1 MIEVVKKKN
10 KNNGR
15 LWWQEGN
22 IIDDMGIEEYIKAT
36 KKLKGKIELRV
47 NEIMM
52 NEYMMPNMN
61 LGNDHTDAFE
71 DKKISLWREN
81 GESMGTIP
89 VAGTDSGDN
98 IERKR
103 CIKWLRGHANTITGA
118 MHNCKDEHSASISLS
133 GDLILH
139 NLALEAK
146 AAELKDP
153 NEQVLRVLDYSRN
166 SRHLLVTAGDDGTL
180 HLWDTTGRS
189 PKVSWLKQHSAP
201 TAGISFSSDDKI
213 IASVGLDK
221 KLYTYDPG
229 TSNGPVVFYDIC
241 GKPQPLTV
249 LRACSSSE
257 MTSLLVAK
265 PVFIDE
271 TTCKAETALL
281 GDAVG
286 DSILMPDPLPSV
298 TSSSVSLSTAVSGSR
313 RNSRSGPS
321 AEASSLTVGGTGS
334 VSRTQSLPSGE
345 ETPQRSYLRPG
356 GPLARLHAP
365 RSSYNF
371 KDDME
376 VFSPLVDVQPITPSL
391 DKLWDGHEGAKKDH
405 LPIDKKPSSMLFPSS
420 SRRFPY
426 AEDGANEHSVFDWK
440 SSSTSKQDDA
450 RSFALVGSTPSPS
463 SKSEDSSI
471 TPPEACGGEKLSD
484 KFALLRQPLNMPSRY
499 GMSTSSGLTSSSMY
513 SGLQDVSPEHLSSSF
528 PSLSLGTKGILG
540 SGNLDSSRTSSLT
553 LTHREPRRTYADRI
567 STTSGTSLSA
577 GSPKT
582 KKTGAET
589 KEELLS
595 NFLSR
600 SDTSAVVEP
609 EIPPAIN
616 KSSSMIKSYFNALS
630 PPKPSLILAK
640 YGFDKVRTVCA
651 VLIETAKCPQP
662 DPPQG
667 SNFTL
672 QLFQRTLEESLDSFQ
687 KSIHEDMRNLHIEIL
702 RQFHIQEKP
711 VVCGISSLGYD
722 HTEILGNT
730 LEEIAGEKA
739 GIFKYGVPAFTVPQP
754 DEAMRVLEENASKLD
769 VELPSRIQP
778 GIDGFE
784 AFCFTNYVSFIC
796 STKVPLH
803 VVPPLDASLLNGL
816 KLGLEGEHQYM
827 NAGLAVA
834 LSSTWLQRT
843 SQLGINYLD
852 TTIVPDRYTNS
863 ETSGDLVF
871 YLDGA
876 HSPESME
883 ICARWFSLAIKEENQ
898 QETFDFQPPNSSG
911 SSNGLPQ
918 RQHDGKIRKNS
929 AQILLFNCMSVR
941 DPQLLLPSLMKTCAR
956 HGVYFK
962 KALFL
967 PNASVYNKVG
977 SHALPPT
984 ETQIDLSWQFALQ
997 RVWENL
1003 MLEISSLSKASC
1015 YFLNS
1020 LAGEAKNTDNA
1031 SEDVKDDTELSARS
1045 CENSA
1050 VFSSLPLAIK
1060 WLRDSVQQNQ
1070 SLRFQVLV
1078 TGSLHLIGDVL
1089 KIVKK

>member
-1 MIEVVKKKN
+1 MTNLKDLSTALLAASCGDTVKLFDVSVEHGDPCILNYTPSPGCLVNSVKWNHTNLVVASA
-10 KNNGR
+10 G
-15 LWWQEGN
+15 
-22 IIDDMGIEEYIKAT
+22 
-36 KKLKGKIELRV
+36 
-47 NEIMM
+47 
-52 NEYMMPNMN
+52 
-61 LGNDHTDAFE
+61 E
-71 DKKISLWREN
+71 DKKISLWRKN

-98 IERKR
+98 IEESILAISFSNKGSRYICSGGSSQVVRIWDLQRKR
-103 CIKWLRGHANTITGA
+103 CIKWLRGHTNTITGA
-118 MHNCKDEHSASISLS
+118 MYNCKDEHLASISLS

-139 NLALEAK
+139 NLASGAK

-229 TSNGPVVFYDIC
+229 SRRPSSCITYEAPFSSLAFIDDDWILTAGTSNGRVVFYDIR

-257 MTSLLVAK
+257 AVSSLCWQRAK

-281 GDAVG
+281 GGAVG

-313 RNSRSGPS
+313 PSSRSGPS

-426 AEDGANEHSVFDWK
+426 AEDGSNEHSVFDWK

-450 RSFALVGSTPSPS
+450 RSFALLGSTPSPS

-471 TPPEACGGEKLSD
+471 TPPEAWGGEKLSD

-513 SGLQDVSPEHLSSSF
+513 SGLQDVSLSQTSISSLTDSNLSHENLRTKDVTSYQETSSLGFPEHLSSSF

-540 SGNLDSSRTSSLT
+540 SGNLDSSRPSSLT
-553 LTHREPRRTYADRI
+553 LTHREPRRTYAERI
-567 STTSGTSLSA
+567 STTSGTSLSV

-609 EIPPAIN
+609 GIPPAIN
-616 KSSSMIKSYFNALS
+616 GGMSQSLKS
-630 PPKPSLILAK
+630 
-640 YGFDKVRTVCA
+640 
-651 VLIETAKCPQP
+651 PQP

-672 QLFQRTLEESLDSFQ
+672 QLFQRTLEETLDSFQ

-702 RQFHIQEKP
+702 RQFHMQETQMSN
-711 VVCGISSLGYD
+711 VMSS
-722 HTEILGNT
+722 IL
-730 LEEIAGEKA
+730 
-739 GIFKYGVPAFTVPQP
+739 
-754 DEAMRVLEENASKLD
+754 
-769 VELPSRIQP
+769 
-778 GIDGFE
+778 
-784 AFCFTNYVSFIC
+784 
-796 STKVPLH
+796 
-803 VVPPLDASLLNGL
+803 
-816 KLGLEGEHQYM
+816 
-827 NAGLAVA
+827 
-834 LSSTWLQRT
+834 
-843 SQLGINYLD
+843 
-852 TTIVPDRYTNS
+852 
-863 ETSGDLVF
+863 
-871 YLDGA
+871 
-876 HSPESME
+876 
-883 ICARWFSLAIKEENQ
+883 ENQ
-898 QETFDFQPPNSSG
+898 AELMKEIKS
-911 SSNGLPQ
+911 L
-918 RQHDGKIRKNS
+918 RKENH
-929 AQILLFNCMSVR
+929 QLR
-941 DPQLLLPSLMKTCAR
+941 QLL
-956 HGVYFK
+956 
-962 KALFL
+962 
-967 PNASVYNKVG
+967 
-977 SHALPPT
+977 
-984 ETQIDLSWQFALQ
+984 
-997 RVWENL
+997 
-1003 MLEISSLSKASC
+1003 
-1015 YFLNS
+1015 
-1020 LAGEAKNTDNA
+1020 
-1031 SEDVKDDTELSARS
+1031 
-1045 CENSA
+1045 
-1050 VFSSLPLAIK
+1050 
-1060 WLRDSVQQNQ
+1060 
-1070 SLRFQVLV
+1070 
-1078 TGSLHLIGDVL
+1078 
-1089 KIVKK
+1089 